1 MIKNNLKF
9 IIFLAIF
16 GLVGGYFTA
25 LYTIDSLD
33 QAVID
38 EALAQIGSI
47 EALIA
52 ITTVQSLIYA
62 VILGLIGKI
71 IAEKIGLWRKISFE
85 SKPLIYTVVASL
97 IGGMIFILLDVFAFG
112 KLIPAVLDSY
122 ALKPTISYIIASI
135 TYGGVVEE
143 VMLRLFFMSL
153 IAFALSRFSKDK
165 TATDTHF
172 IIANII
178 SALIFAAAHLPATA
192 MSLGLTPI
200 IVIRCFL
207 MNGAFGLIFGR
218 MYRKHGIGYA
228 MLTHAGVHI
237 VSKIIWILFI

>member
-9 IIFLAIF
+9 IIFLIIF

-122 ALKPTISYIIASI
+122 ASKPTFSYIIASI

-153 IAFALSRFSKDK
+153 IALIISKLSKGK
-165 TATDTHF
+165 TVTDTHI
-172 IIANII
+172 IIANVL
-178 SALIFAAAHLPATA
+178 SALLFAAGHIPATVQ
-192 MSLGLTPI
+192 SIGISPI
-200 IVIRCFL
+200 IILRCFL
-207 MNGAFGLIFGR
+207 MNGGFGLIFGR
-218 MYRKHGIGYA
+218 MYRKYGIQYA

-237 VSKIIWILFI
+237 VSKLIWILFI

>member
-9 IIFLAIF
+9 IIFLVIF

-122 ALKPTISYIIASI
+122 ASKPTFSYIIASI

-143 VMLRLFFMSL
+143 VMLRLFFMSG
-153 IAFALSRFSKDK
+153 IAFLLKLLSRRKEVSESQLVW
-165 TATDTHF
+165 
-172 IIANII
+172 ANII
-178 SALIFAAAHLPATA
+178 SALLFAAGHLPATA
-192 MSLGLTPI
+192 LTVGITPI
-200 IVIRCFL
+200 ILIRCFL
-207 MNGAFGLIFGR
+207 LNGGFGLVFAFFWLTKIFPF
-218 MYRKHGIGYA
+218 A
-228 MLTHAGVHI
+228 A
-237 VSKIIWILFI
+237 

>member
-9 IIFLAIF
+9 IIFLIIF

-112 KLIPAVLDSY
+112 KLIPAGTGMKCYHNVS
-122 ALKPTISYIIASI
+122 ARP
-135 TYGGVVEE
+135 VEQE
-143 VMLRLFFMSL
+143 
-153 IAFALSRFSKDK
+153 
-165 TATDTHF
+165 
-172 IIANII
+172 
-178 SALIFAAAHLPATA
+178 AAVTE
-192 MSLGLTPI
+192 
-200 IVIRCFL
+200 
-207 MNGAFGLIFGR
+207 
-218 MYRKHGIGYA
+218 
-228 MLTHAGVHI
+228 
-237 VSKIIWILFI
+237 

>member
-1 MIKNNLKF
+1 MIKKNLKF

-16 GLVGGYFTA
+16 GLIGGYFTA

-85 SKPLIYTVVASL
+85 SKPLIYTAIASI
-97 IGGMIFILLDVFAFG
+97 IGGMLFIFVDVFAFA
-112 KLIPAVLDSY
+112 KLIPAVMDSY
-122 ALKPTISYIIASI
+122 ASKPSFSYIIASI

-153 IAFALSRFSKDK
+153 IAFVISKLSKDK
-165 TATDTHF
+165 TVTDTHI
-172 IIANII
+172 IIANVL
-178 SALIFAAAHLPATA
+178 SALLFAAGHIPATLQTIGI
-192 MSLGLTPI
+192 SPI
-200 IVIRCFL
+200 IILRCFL
-207 MNGAFGLIFGR
+207 MNGGFGLLFGR
-218 MYRKHGIGYA
+218 MYRKYGIQYA

-237 VSKIIWILFI
+237 VSKLIWIIFI

>member
-9 IIFLAIF
+9 IIFLVIF

-122 ALKPTISYIIASI
+122 ASKPTFSYIIASI

-153 IAFALSRFSKDK
+153 IALIISKLSKDK
-165 TATDTHF
+165 TVTDTHI
-172 IIANII
+172 IIANVL
-178 SALIFAAAHLPATA
+178 SALLFAAGHIPATLQTIGI
-192 MSLGLTPI
+192 SPI
-200 IVIRCFL
+200 IILRCFL
-207 MNGAFGLIFGR
+207 MNGGFGLIFGR
-218 MYRKHGIGYA
+218 MYRKYGIQYA

-237 VSKIIWILFI
+237 VSKLIWIIFI

>member
-1 MIKNNLKF
+1 MKRNNLLY
-9 IIFLAIF
+9 ILFLAFF

-25 LYTIDSLD
+25 LYSVEILDDAAIDQVIAQVGSLD
-33 QAVID
+33 VVI
-38 EALAQIGSI
+38 
-47 EALIA
+47 LI
-52 ITTVQSLIYA
+52 TVMQSLLYA
-62 VILGLIGKI
+62 VLLGLIGRAI
-71 IAEKIGLWRKISFE
+71 SVRIGLWREFTFE
-85 SKPLIYTVVASL
+85 AKPMAITVIASL
-97 IGGMIFILLDVFAFG
+97 VGGVIFILADALLFAR
-112 KLIPAVLDSY
+112 LIPPVMESY
-122 ALKPTISYIIASI
+122 LVKPTFNYVIASV

-178 SALIFAAAHLPATA
+178 SALIFAAAHLPANA

-218 MYRKHGIGYA
+218 IYRKHGIGYA

>member
-9 IIFLAIF
+9 IIFLVIF

-122 ALKPTISYIIASI
+122 ASKPTFSYIIASI

-153 IAFALSRFSKDK
+153 IALIISKLSKGK
-165 TATDTHF
+165 TVTDTHI
-172 IIANII
+172 IIANVL
-178 SALIFAAAHLPATA
+178 SALLFAAGHIPATVQ
-192 MSLGLTPI
+192 SIGISPI
-200 IVIRCFL
+200 IILRCFL
-207 MNGAFGLIFGR
+207 MNGGFGLIFGR
-218 MYRKHGIGYA
+218 MYRKYGIQYA

-237 VSKIIWILFI
+237 VSKLIWILFI